1 MRPGAPSD
9 DGRAGGLVSSTT
21 RMAGC
26 RSERRPSLWKST
38 NVTSWPRAAKR
49 FDNSQVTVETGP
61 MSDVPIVP
69 LVATSII
76 LIMGW
81 IMAASLHREQAWSS
95 RIQRV
100 VYGGR
105 PGTVGWAKYDI

>member
-26 RSERRPSLWKST
+26 RCERRPSLWKST
-38 NVTSWPRAAKR
+38 SVTSWPRAAKR
-49 FDNSQVTVETGP
+49 FDNSQVTGETGP
-61 MSDVPIVP
+61 MSDVLIVP

-76 LIMGW
+76 LI
-81 IMAASLHREQAWSS
+81 I
-95 RIQRV
+95 
-100 VYGGR
+100 GGSWR
-105 PGTVGWAKYDI
+105 LPRTANRHGVHGFSVRYPVGGGAR